1 MIKGIYRMPSLT
13 KTLQK
18 RIQELRSSIESQQAE
33 LAAYEKVLELELA
46 NPGESHQTEVPD
58 SADTDDGLAHS
69 TKPQV
74 PIRVAA
80 VTETG
85 DATTI
90 EIGAELDFTGSKG
103 NFVAAIV
110 KAHGTSGVTPKDVEH
125 VFSTRRINRSKNLI
139 YNALSTL
146 VKQGK
151 LERKEGRYFFLSADS
166 NPKVISP
173 KKRKF
178 SPEGLERI
186 REATKK
192 RWARE
197 RAARGARAKSASKKS
212 TGPTKK
218 VRTKRA
224 AKKTAA

>member
-1 MIKGIYRMPSLT
+1 MPSLT

-46 NPGESHQTEVPD
+46 NPGQSHQTEVPD
-58 SADTDDGLAHS
+58 SADTDEGIAHP

-74 PIRVAA
+74 PTRVAA
-80 VTETG
+80 VTEAA
-85 DATTI
+85 DATTV
-90 EIGAELDFTGSKG
+90 ETGADLEFTGSKG

-125 VFSTRRINRSKNLI
+125 IFSARRIKRSKNLI

-146 VKQGK
+146 VKQKK

-166 NPKVISP
+166 SRKGVAP

-178 SPEGLERI
+178 SAEGLERI
-186 REATKK
+186 REASKK

-197 RAARGARAKSASKKS
+197 RAAQGARAKSAPKKS
-212 TGPTKK
+212 IRPAKK
-218 VRTKRA
+218 VTTKRA